1 MSNTLRQQLDEA
13 KRTIVLLEEDNKALS
28 SYVETAKNAEQLQIE
43 VNELTKKLTASESA
57 KESYRT
63 SRDGYQQELNQLHEV
78 LDALPGSIPK
88 RAEESYQDRSVL
100 TRLAAWLG
108 STK

>member
-1 MSNTLRQQLDEA
+1 MSKTLRQQLDEA

-28 SYVETAKNAEQLQIE
+28 GYVETARNAEQLQIE
-43 VNELTKKLTASESA
+43 VNELTKKLAASESA
-57 KESYRT
+57 KDSYRT
-63 SRDGYQQELNQLHEV
+63 YSNSYNNELEQLHEV

-88 RAEESYQDRSVL
+88 RAEDAYNDRSVL

>member
-1 MSNTLRQQLDEA
+1 MSNKLRQQLDEA

-28 SYVETAKNAEQLQIE
+28 GYVESAKNAEQLQAE
-43 VNELTKKLTASESA
+43 LDELTKKLTASESA
-57 KESYRT
+57 KESYRK
-63 SRDGYQQELNQLHEV
+63 SSNAHSEELEAIHEV
-78 LDALPGSIPK
+78 LDALPASIPR
-88 RAEESYQDRSVL
+88 RAEGSYRDRSVL

>member
-28 SYVETAKNAEQLQIE
+28 GYVESAKNAEQLQA
-43 VNELTKKLTASESA
+43 ELDELKRKFESA
-57 KESYRT
+57 ERSRIGSYEAW
-63 SRDGYQQELNQLHEV
+63 QQCKGELDQLHEV
-78 LDALPGSIPK
+78 FDALPGAIPI
-88 RAEESYQDRSVL
+88 RAEGSYQDRSVL